1 MQSITIQN
9 LTNKNVIPLHLGIC
23 VSFLSRLKGLM
34 FTNSIPTDGGL
45 FFVNSSEDRV
55 NSAIHMFFMN
65 IDLTIIWVDS
75 SGVVVDKVKA
85 FRWKTL
91 AAPRA
96 NAKYILET
104 HTDRFGEYNCG
115 DILELLHDKT

>member
-1 MQSITIQN
+1 
-9 LTNKNVIPLHLGIC
+9 
-23 VSFLSRLKGLM
+23 M
-34 FTNSIPTDGGL
+34 FTNSIPNDGGL
-45 FFVNSSEDRV
+45 FFMNSSEDRV

-65 IDLTIIWVDS
+65 IDLAIIWTDS
-75 SGVVVDKVKA
+75 SGVVVDKVRA

-91 AAPRA
+91 AAPKT

-104 HTDRFGEYNCG
+104 HRDRFEEYNCG